1 MEGIKLKSTMADEQV
16 NLTYVASK
24 ARIAVKSQ
32 LYNEYLVHD
41 ENIDPH
47 HLLDTMNVS
56 KKQHYGSDNILNRN
70 DDSDSKEL
78 LTVTEKMNDR
88 LNEMP
93 SIPQVRSFM

>member
-1 MEGIKLKSTMADEQV
+1 
-16 NLTYVASK
+16 
-24 ARIAVKSQ
+24 
-32 LYNEYLVHD
+32 
-41 ENIDPH
+41 
-47 HLLDTMNVS
+47 MNVS

-70 DDSDSKEL
+70 DDSDSKES

>member
-1 MEGIKLKSTMADEQV
+1 MEGNKLKSTMADEQV

-47 HLLDTMNVS
+47 VS
-56 KKQHYGSDNILNRN
+56 
-70 DDSDSKEL
+70 
-78 LTVTEKMNDR
+78 
-88 LNEMP
+88 
-93 SIPQVRSFM
+93 